1 MYHQI
6 SVVARPPP
14 VPPASVV
21 DAAAYTRQSRTY
33 EPDDPELRSKR
44 VRPFRL
50 EELERIP
57 REHRDIHRAMHRVL
71 PAVVFE
77 PGFLTTVRQRLQQYT
92 EMDIDLWLHTVRIM
106 RRTQLRS
113 MIPGV
118 TCLVVVGLPPL
129 SDKVILEVD
138 LRFVY
143 KTVDRLLG
151 SHGVAVDIHRPL
163 TEIEQGVF
171 SFLLLKILHLFQQ
184 EMTLPEQV
192 AVRLD
197 DIRNDLKS
205 VADIVRNDD
214 FWLAAAW
221 KMNFDLDVGYVR
233 ALVPTSLVRRIVPE
247 QAPPDSALAE
257 RMKSHLM
264 ARLGRLSGVTV
275 DCPIEVGRI
284 ELTPADIRALDP
296 GDIVLLD
303 HCELQVHNGEPS
315 GPGRMTIGL
324 GHRAI
329 LHGMVNATGDGPGRS
344 LAFEIQQIEHRQEP
358 PAHDPHI
365 VHGTH
370 GHPEEVMAE
379 YEEPRY
385 GDNDDG
391 DVTADDILDEEYGID
406 DENEGDDEQYYDE
419 YGEEYGNENAAQ
431 PGYADQAYRSNDV
444 PGGAPPE
451 GASYDDAAPAIE
463 SEALLGDVPVNV
475 VVELGRVQLTA
486 DEVIRLST
494 GHIIELGRSPAEPV
508 DLVVNGRLLAKGE
521 LVEIEGALGVKILS
535 LVKDPAE

>member
-1 MYHQI
+1 M
-6 SVVARPPP
+6 
-14 VPPASVV
+14 V
-21 DAAAYTRQSRTY
+21 DAAAYTRRSRTY
-33 EPDDPELRSKR
+33 EPNDPELSDKR
-44 VRPFRL
+44 VRPFRWA
-50 EELERIP
+50 ELERIP
-57 REHRDIHRAMHRVL
+57 REHRDVQRALHRVL
-71 PAVVFE
+71 PEGVFD
-77 PGFLTTVRQRLQQYT
+77 PGFLTKVQQQLQRYT
-92 EMDIDLWLHTVRIM
+92 EMDIDLWLHSVRLM
-106 RRTQLRS
+106 RRTQLRA

-129 SDKVILEVD
+129 NEKVLFEVD

-143 KTVDRLLG
+143 RAVDRLLG

-171 SFLLLKILHLFQQ
+171 SFLLLKVLHLFQQ
-184 EMTLPEQV
+184 DMEFPEQV
-192 AVRLD
+192 AVRLE
-197 DIRNDLKS
+197 DIRTDLKT

-214 FWLAAAW
+214 FWMVAAW

-233 ALVPTSLVRRIVPE
+233 ALVPTSLVRRLVPDRI
-247 QAPPDSALAE
+247 PPGSALAQ
-257 RMKSHLM
+257 RVRQHVHH
-264 ARLGRLSGVTV
+264 RLGRLNGITA
-275 DCPIEVGRI
+275 DCPIEVGTI
-284 ELTPADIRALDP
+284 ELTSDDIRALDP

-303 HCELQVHNGEPS
+303 HCELRLQDD
-315 GPGRMTIGL
+315 GPVGPARMTVGL
-324 GHRAI
+324 GQ
-329 LHGMVNATGDGPGRS
+329 NAVLKGIVATQPNDAGAPQ
-344 LAFEIQQIEHRQEP
+344 LAFQIQQIEHRKRP
-358 PAHDPHI
+358 GVHDPHA
-365 VHGTH
+365 VHGEH

-385 GDNDDG
+385 GENDDG
-391 DVTADDILDEEYGID
+391 APTTDDIRDEEYGID

-419 YGEEYGNENAAQ
+419 YGDEEYGDSKYDAQKQSSNYAAGAYTDD
-431 PGYADQAYRSNDV
+431 PGANSA
-444 PGGAPPE
+444 
-451 GASYDDAAPAIE
+451 ASVNLDDGAIE

-535 LVKDPAE
+535 LLKEPQA